1 MADPAGGVRESGRR
15 VGVYYPL
22 QPRDPRQLAPF
33 AKLAAKSAD
42 RLWMGQ
48 SLNLDTQQ
56 TLAYLLGQGITPALG
71 VGLSLMPLT
80 HPYQAAVAAR
90 SLAALSGKPL
100 TAVFGTG
107 SPEFQRALN
116 GAPYDSP
123 LGAAREYVTEVS
135 RLLRGAP
142 GETREGDAT
151 AGTRLDPTLGD
162 FPPVETG
169 LGVLRERMARLA
181 ADHADVALTWLTPRD
196 HLRDRLLPVLTGG
209 LRRPR
214 VVSVVHVVVR
224 RPGRDIPRAVHLAV
238 RNHLSG
244 PHYRRALTAAGV
256 SLTGSDQDIARNLVD
271 HVVVLVG
278 TADEIASNVSTYWA
292 VGIDEVVLNPG
303 VLMAAGPVEALRDL
317 LEVTAA
323 CRAAAEPQMEE
334 TP

>member
-1 MADPAGGVRESGRR
+1 MADPVGGPRESGRR

-33 AKLAAKSAD
+33 ARLAAKSAD

-56 TLAYLLGQGITPALG
+56 TLAYLLGQGISPALG
-71 VGLSLMPLT
+71 VGVSLMPLT

-100 TAVFGTG
+100 TAVFGAG
-107 SPEFQRALN
+107 SPAFQRALN

-123 LGAAREYVTEVS
+123 LAASREYITTVS
-135 RLLRGAP
+135 RLLKGARG
-142 GETREGDAT
+142 EVRDGDAT
-151 AGTRLDPTLGD
+151 AGARLDPTLRD
-162 FPPVETG
+162 APPVETG

-181 ADHADVALTWLTPRD
+181 ADHADVALTWLAPPAY
-196 HLRDRLLPVLTGG
+196 LRERLLPVLGG
-209 LRRPR
+209 GERRPR

-224 RPGRDIPRAVHLAV
+224 RPGRDVLGAVRLAV
-238 RNHLSG
+238 GNHLSG

-256 SLTGSDQDIARNLVD
+256 SLSGSDQDIARNLVD
-271 HVVVLVG
+271 HGVVLVG
-278 TADEIASNVSTYWA
+278 TADEIASNVSRYWA

-303 VLMAAGPVEALRDL
+303 VLVAEGPVEALRDL